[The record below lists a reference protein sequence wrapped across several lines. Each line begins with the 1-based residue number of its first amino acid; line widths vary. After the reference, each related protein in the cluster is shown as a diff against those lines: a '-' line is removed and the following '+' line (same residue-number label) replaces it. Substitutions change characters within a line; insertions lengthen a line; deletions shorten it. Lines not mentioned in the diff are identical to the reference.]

1 MRVVVGRVR
10 RGDGERALGGSPGS
24 DRARLC
30 ERLGASASGA
40 AGTAAAAEAAS
51 DCAAGCF
58 GQRGVC
64 LIFGHLPLLAVRPM
78 G

>member
-1 MRVVVGRVR
+1 MVVDRLRG
-10 RGDGERALGGSPGS
+10 GDGERALGGSPGS
-24 DRARLC
+24 DSARRRRLC
-30 ERLGASASGA
+30 ERWKA
-40 AGTAAAAEAAS
+40 AGEAAAAEAAS